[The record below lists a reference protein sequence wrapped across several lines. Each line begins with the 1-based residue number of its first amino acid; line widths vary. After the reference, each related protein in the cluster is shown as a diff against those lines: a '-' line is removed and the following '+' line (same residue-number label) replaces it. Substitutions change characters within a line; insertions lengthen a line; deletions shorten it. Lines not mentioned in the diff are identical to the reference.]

1 MTYFFIFPM
10 IAIVSRFYAMISLG
24 NLVKKLLPYLLL
36 NIIVSAL
43 AMLAVLLIWNT
54 VHPAPAPVNLP
65 NSNSRK
71 ENTPLPSTGEILPLD
86 QPILEVQAVIVPGD
100 LESERVLIR
109 NVNNKSINLS
119 GWIVDNNEGAIFS
132 FPALTLFAGSEVA
145 LYSRTG
151 ENTTSKLF
159 WGLSQAAWK
168 NGATVTILDPQGNVR
183 ATYVIP

>member
-1 MTYFFIFPM
+1 M
-10 IAIVSRFYAMISLG
+10 IVIVSRFYAMILEG
-24 NLVKKLLPYLLL
+24 DQVKKLLPYLVL
-36 NIIVSAL
+36 NIVVSAL

-54 VHPAPAPVNLP
+54 IHPAPAQVNFP

-71 ENTPLPSTGEILPLD
+71 ESTPLPSTGAVLPLD
-86 QPILEVQAVIVPGD
+86 QPVLEVQAVIVPGD
-100 LESERVLIR
+100 LESERVLFR
-109 NVNNKSINLS
+109 NVSSESINLS
-119 GWIVDNNEGAIFS
+119 GWIVDNNEGAIFT

-145 LYSRTG
+145 LFSRTG

-183 ATYVIP
+183 ASYVIP